1 MIASSKQ
8 DTALLSH
15 PTTGKQFMH
24 KTRTVIAGAIAVCLT
39 QSILAAD
46 TREIGTRTF
55 ERVGAAWKQI
65 DADGREFA
73 VNPQVITV
81 KFKTG
86 ANRSDRSNLHAA
98 LGYSEVE
105 LDPDTV
111 DISVG
116 PVETLKAS
124 TPVHF
129 SEEEA
134 KAYLENETVEITVN
148 LHVGNGSG
156 KAWGCDLTYDY
167 VRINAG
173 YRT

>member
-1 MIASSKQ
+1 MSKR
-8 DTALLSH
+8 
-15 PTTGKQFMH
+15 KE
-24 KTRTVIAGAIAVCLT
+24 GATKLIEVKV
-39 QSILAAD
+39 
-46 TREIGTRTF
+46 E
-55 ERVGAAWKQI
+55 GAATDEEAGQAAKQI
-65 DADGREFA
+65 VGSDLVKTAVYGTDANWGR
-73 VNPQVITV
+73 VIV
-81 KFKTG
+81 
-86 ANRSDRSNLHAA
+86 A

-129 SEEEA
+129 SEEDA
-134 KAYLENETVEITVN
+134 KAYLENDTVEITVN